1 MKKTRSFVLSLA
13 LVLIAFSLYAQEMP
27 KEAAKAYNEGNQFL
41 KAGNYENA
49 IKKYHEALQ
58 FSKDYR
64 IFYQLGVAYK
74 KQNKLS
80 EAEEAFKNSIKSNSE
95 FNLAYNGLGGTYF
108 LEGKYQEAVEAFK
121 KFAELTNKKSLK
133 DQANENIARAY
144 VKLAETSK
152 KDGNYQKAIEQL
164 REAIK
169 FNEFDAAY
177 VLLANTLYENGDYD
191 EAIKAADKVISMNSK
206 LKGAAYYY
214 KGLAL
219 KQKQDTEK
227 AKEYFE
233 LAKKDPQYKK
243 LAEYELKFLR

>member
-1 MKKTRSFVLSLA
+1 MKKIRSFVLSLA
-13 LVLIAFSLYAQEMP
+13 FVFVAFSLYAQDMP
-27 KEAAKAYNEGNQFL
+27 VEAAKAYNEGNKFL

-49 IKKYHEALQ
+49 IKKYQEALQ
-58 FSKDYR
+58 TSQDYR
-64 IFYQLGVAYK
+64 IYYQLGVAYK
-74 KQNKLS
+74 KQNKLP
-80 EAEEAFKNSIKSNSE
+80 EAEEAFRKSVESNPE
-95 FNLAYNGLGGTYF
+95 FSLGYNGLGGTYF
-108 LEGKYQEAVEAFK
+108 IEGKYQESVEAFK
-121 KFAELTNKKSLK
+121 KFAELTTKKSLK
-133 DQANENIARAY
+133 EKANDNIARAY
-144 VKLAETSK
+144 VKLAEQSK

-164 REAIK
+164 QEAIK
-169 FNEFDAAY
+169 YSEFDAAY
-177 VLLANTLYENGDYD
+177 VLLANTYYENGDYE

-243 LAEYELKFLR
+243 LAEYELKYMR

>member
-1 MKKTRSFVLSLA
+1 MEKTRFIVLSLA
-13 LVLIAFSLYAQEMP
+13 FVFFAFSLYAQEMP
-27 KEAAKAYNEGNQFL
+27 KEAAKTYNEGNQFL

-49 IKKYHEALQ
+49 IKKYQEALQ
-58 FSKDYR
+58 YSKDYR
-64 IFYQLGVAYK
+64 IFYQLGVTYK

-80 EAEEAFKNSIKSNSE
+80 EAEEAFKNSIKSNSG

-108 LEGKYQEAVEAFK
+108 LEGKFQEAVEAFK

-133 DQANENIARAY
+133 EQANENIARAY

-164 REAIK
+164 QAAIK

-227 AKEYFE
+227 AKENFE

-243 LAEYELKFLR
+243 LAEYELKYLR